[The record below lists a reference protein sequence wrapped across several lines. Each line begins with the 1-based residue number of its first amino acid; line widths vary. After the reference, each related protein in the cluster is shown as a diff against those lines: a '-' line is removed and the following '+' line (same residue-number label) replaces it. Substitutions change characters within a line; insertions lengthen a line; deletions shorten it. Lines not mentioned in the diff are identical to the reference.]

1 MEQRISK
8 FSAKAA
14 RFRQWATKTLK
25 GGKSH

>member
-1 MEQRISK
+1 MERRISE

-25 GGKSH
+25 GGESH